1 MCFCFAAWLL
11 CLIFVYIC
19 PIERFSVSYDRKQ
32 PVNDLV
38 PYIVDDEAVRVNAKN
53 LKRLGVALE
62 VIAQATGL
70 SEEEIGKL

>member
-19 PIERFSVSYDRKQ
+19 PIEGFPVPYDRKQ

-53 LKRLGVALE
+53 LKRLGISVE
-62 VIAQATGL
+62 IISQATGL
-70 SEEEIGKL
+70 SMAEIEQL